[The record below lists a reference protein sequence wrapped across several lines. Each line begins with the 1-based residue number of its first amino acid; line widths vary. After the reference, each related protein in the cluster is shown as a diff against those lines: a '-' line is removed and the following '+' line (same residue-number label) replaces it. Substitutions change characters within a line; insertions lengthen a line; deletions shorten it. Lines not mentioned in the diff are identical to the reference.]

1 MSIDTSEQRRG
12 AERRGEEEKE
22 KELVGATAKRGEGR
36 RRTKMGANIKRGGG
50 LSGR

>member
-1 MSIDTSEQRRG
+1 MSIDTSEQRIG
-12 AERRGEEEKE
+12 AERRGEEKE
-22 KELVGATAKRGEGR
+22 KELVGATAKRGESR